1 MIESIK
7 KGLKQVIN
15 FLLPQNENIERLLNV
30 SQGNLRRLLPKA
42 EVINDSLSFPI
53 FSYRNKDV
61 RTLLWAL
68 KYKNNT
74 EVLSRL
80 AQFVYEEI
88 LEVAEEKMMYEGK
101 NKIALIP
108 IPMNKSGERHKGF
121 NQTEVLCQ
129 EIRKISQNN
138 FEVWNIL
145 EKTRE
150 TKHQAELKRSER
162 LENMRASMQVNINA
176 KRVLNSKARGKNY
189 LLIIIDDVYTTG
201 ATIKEARRALSE
213 IGMEDV
219 LAITIAH

>member
-1 MIESIK
+1 
-7 KGLKQVIN
+7 
-15 FLLPQNENIERLLNV
+15 
-30 SQGNLRRLLPKA
+30 
-42 EVINDSLSFPI
+42 
-53 FSYRNKDV
+53 
-61 RTLLWAL
+61 
-68 KYKNNT
+68 
-74 EVLSRL
+74 
-80 AQFVYEEI
+80 
-88 LEVAEEKMMYEGK
+88 MYEGK